1 MVKWR
6 SLLAGGVV
14 SAVCIWLLLRS
25 VDLGKVGE
33 TLSRADPFW
42 IGVTLVIIFAA
53 VLLRCWRWQLLFLPH
68 DRISF
73 WGAFSST
80 MIGYMFNTVLPGRV
94 GELARAALVSQTERV
109 GTGRALGTILVEKI
123 LDVLVLLLLLGI
135 LIPSL
140 PPLPAVQIGD
150 ATVRIDPRAIGAGAA
165 VIFGSVAVAFF
176 LMSQMRGPVVQ
187 WVERHLDNAPVI
199 GRLKP
204 SALVEMVLG
213 SADSLRQPRLLAL
226 LTNIAIARA
235 FGLDVP
241 WTGPAL
247 VLALTN
253 LGMTIPSAPGYVGVY
268 HIIATAAMTPFGVS
282 SDAAAAY
289 AIGAHALAFGSFLL
303 VGALVLLLGLARQHY
318 TMADLWRWR
327 TSPAGPHPGPQPVP
341 LPQESATPNPAQR
354 SAIREGSEIS
364 STPSDQAPLS
374 SRERGR
380 G

>member
-1 MVKWR
+1 VPARDELMVKWR
-6 SLLAGGVV
+6 SLLAGGAV

-33 TLSRADPFW
+33 TLGRADPFW
-42 IGVTLVIIFAA
+42 IGVTLVIIFTA
-53 VLLRCWRWQLLFLPH
+53 VILRCWRWQLLFLPH
-68 DRISF
+68 NRISF
-73 WGAFSST
+73 WGAFSAT

-150 ATVRIDPRAIGAGAA
+150 ATVRIDPRAVGIGAA

-176 LMSQMRGPVVQ
+176 VMSQMRGPVVR

-199 GRLKP
+199 RRLKP
-204 SALVEMVLG
+204 SSLVEMVLG
-213 SADSLRQPRLLAL
+213 SADSLRQPRLLALHLVLAPAMWGLAL

-289 AIGAHALAFGSFLL
+289 AIAAHALAFGSFLL
-303 VGALVLLLGLARQHY
+303 VGALVLLLGLSRQHY

-327 TSPAGPHPGPQPVP
+327 TSPVGAA
-341 LPQESATPNPAQR
+341 SA
-354 SAIREGSEIS
+354 
-364 STPSDQAPLS
+364 AP
-374 SRERGR
+374 EARGAVS
-380 G
+380 